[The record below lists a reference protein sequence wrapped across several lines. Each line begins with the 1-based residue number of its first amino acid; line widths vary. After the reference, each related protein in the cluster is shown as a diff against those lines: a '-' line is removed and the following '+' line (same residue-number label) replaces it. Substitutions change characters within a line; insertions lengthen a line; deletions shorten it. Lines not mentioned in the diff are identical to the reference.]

1 MISWMPKVVFASV
14 LNSMWLVRL
23 PIDSVQNFVRY
34 LTIKC
39 VISCNKH
46 WWSGLD
52 TPVIDRIITDKIL
65 LMVEIK
71 DIATSIVMGM
81 ASAPIITMILMAVT
95 TGEFPVIFYTKKTEI
110 AISVFSLEFQSWV
123 LCWVLHVLIT
133 MITFTNDFTQSPK
146 NWFLVKNLYNDSKC
160 TYGPLQIWKLT
171 YIVFFQ
177 IR

>member
-1 MISWMPKVVFASV
+1 MCYIMQQTLMKRFRHSRDRPNYNRQNTFDGRNQRHRDFNSYGDGQCSYNYDDPHGSDYRWISS
-14 LNSMWLVRL
+14 
-23 PIDSVQNFVRY
+23 Y
-34 LTIKC
+34 
-39 VISCNKH
+39 
-46 WWSGLD
+46 
-52 TPVIDRIITDKIL
+52 IL
-65 LMVEIK
+65 
-71 DIATSIVMGM
+71 
-81 ASAPIITMILMAVT
+81 
-95 TGEFPVIFYTKKTEI
+95 YKKTEI